1 VAAAFY
7 RAPTHPRPSLVE
19 AVADGE
25 CECVRGQEGG
35 RGEERMMRFW
45 DDLSEGLVVCGG
57 TGDKLCDY

>member
-1 VAAAFY
+1 
-7 RAPTHPRPSLVE
+7 
-19 AVADGE
+19 
-25 CECVRGQEGG
+25 VRGQEGG